1 MIINNNIQA
10 VTGAYG
16 VSQTAGT
23 RRISQA
29 SGVHGSDEVQFSREA
44 TSFSSMLQKLSG
56 MDELRTEKVQALSH
70 QVENG
75 SYSADAQKIA
85 SSILNTR
92 Y

>member
-1 MIINNNIQA
+1 MIINSNIQA
-10 VTGAYG
+10 VTGAYS

-29 SGVHGSDEVQFSREA
+29 AGAHGSDEVQFSREA
-44 TSFSSMLQKLSG
+44 TSFSSMLQQLRS
-56 MDELRTEKVQALSH
+56 MDEPRTEKVQALSR
-70 QVENG
+70 QMETG